1 MPWFPYGFENGSDI
15 PVYHEL
21 YPNALK
27 EISEGVSGYIYEVFA
42 IAFVQAPLGGAGAG
56 YKCFL
61 PQILWQMSM
70 HMIFELLI
78 FVTALCH

>member
-42 IAFVQAPLGGAGAG
+42 IAFVQAPLGGAGAV
-56 YKCFL
+56 
-61 PQILWQMSM
+61 QMIQM
-70 HMIFELLI
+70 LF
-78 FVTALCH
+78 TADSLANVNAHDF